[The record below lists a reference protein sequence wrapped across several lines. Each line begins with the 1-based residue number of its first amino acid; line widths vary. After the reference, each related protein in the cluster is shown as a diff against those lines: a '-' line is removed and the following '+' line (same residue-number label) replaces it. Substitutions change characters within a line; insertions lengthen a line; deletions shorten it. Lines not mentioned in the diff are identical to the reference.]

1 MYTKEFRK
9 EEIKGWG
16 NYPKAYGKVFRPER
30 LADLVELFNREKGTI
45 LARGGGTSYG
55 DASINVDGL
64 NIDTRRLN
72 KMLYFDA
79 VNGNLHCQAGVTLQ
93 DIISTFLPKGWF
105 LHVTPGSQFSTVG
118 GCVAC
123 DAHGKNWK
131 AGSFGSYVRG
141 FNLMLHDGSIIYC
154 DESNNSNMYYATIG
168 GMGMTGVIL
177 DVNFQLK
184 KVTSSYVDVDTIRFH
199 NLRELF
205 DLQNDSRDSHHY
217 IFAWLDSHKEGE
229 DMGRG
234 VLQRADHS
242 NDGELFYTEKRRI
255 NVPVYLPQFTIN
267 RYSVESFNALYYAKA
282 KFNTNKQRLYLEDY
296 FYPLDTIGN
305 WYRIYGK
312 RGFIEYQ
319 VAIPSDNAYETIFEL
334 LKKITKSKL
343 GSTVAAIKPLKKSK
357 GLISF
362 PIDGYTLAVDFPHND
377 KLWQLLDELD
387 IIVVE
392 NGGRVYLS
400 KDARLNADNFKKMYA
415 NSIVKWESV
424 RDEYKVTDKFTSL
437 MFSRLNKA

>member
-1 MYTKEFRK
+1 MYTKEIRK

-16 NYPKAYGKVFRPER
+16 NYPKAQGKVFRPER
-30 LADLVELFNREKGTI
+30 LADLAELFNREKGTI

-55 DASINVDGL
+55 DASVNDDGL
-64 NIDTRRLN
+64 NIDTKRLN
-72 KMLYFDA
+72 KMLSFDA
-79 VNGNLHCQAGVTLQ
+79 GTGNLHCQAGVTLQ
-93 DIISTFLPKGWF
+93 DIIRTFLPKGWF
-105 LHVTPGSQFSTVG
+105 LHVTPGTHFSTVG

-154 DESNNSNMYYATIG
+154 DESNNTNMYYATIG
-168 GMGMTGVIL
+168 GMGMTGIIL
-177 DVNFQLK
+177 DVNFQLR
-184 KVTSSYVDVDTIRFH
+184 KVGSSYVEVETIRF
-199 NLRELF
+199 NSLRELF

-217 IFAWLDSHKEGE
+217 LFAWLDSHKEGKY
-229 DMGRG
+229 MGRG
-234 VLQRADHS
+234 VLQRADHI
-242 NDGELFYTEKRRI
+242 NDGELFYAEKRRI
-255 NVPVYLPQFTIN
+255 NIPVYLPQCTIN
-267 RYSVESFNALYYAKA
+267 RYSVEGFNNLYYAKA
-282 KFNTNKQRLYLEDY
+282 KFNTDKQRVYLEDY
-296 FYPLDTIGN
+296 FYPLDSIGN

-312 RGFIEYQ
+312 RGFVEYQ
-319 VAIPSDNAYETIFEL
+319 VAIPLDNAYETIFEL

-343 GSTVAAIKPLKKSK
+343 GSNVAAIKPLKKSK

-362 PIDGYTLAVDFPHND
+362 PIDGITLAVDFAHNE
-377 KLWQLLDELD
+377 KLWPLLDELD
-387 IIVVE
+387 SIVVA

-415 NSIVKWESV
+415 DSIDKWKAV